1 MSNIEK
7 LTALF
12 SKFPGIGLRQARRF
26 VYFLLVVK
34 GDFLNELIFLLT
46 SLKTAVRE
54 CSSCYRFFDPVRS
67 EDRGAATSNGVEENT
82 EANICS
88 LCVGN
93 INKPLLI
100 IVEKD
105 IDLENINKSGMQNS
119 AYFVLG
125 GLFSPSLQNSEV
137 RITELVARVKKD
149 AEKKF
154 LKEIII
160 ALSAHPHGDYTALHV
175 KKTLAEALK
184 KNDIKIT
191 TLGRGISTGTEIEY
205 SDAETI
211 KNALDNR
218 K

>member
-1 MSNIEK
+1 MGTIDRLAS
-7 LTALF
+7 LF

-26 VYFLLVVK
+26 VYFLLMAK
-34 GDFLNELIFLLT
+34 GDFLNELISLLT
-46 SLKTAVRE
+46 SLKTTVRE
-54 CSSCYRFFDPVRS
+54 CSSCYRFF
-67 EDRGAATSNGVEENT
+67 EENSET
-82 EANICS
+82 NTCS

-93 INKPLLI
+93 NNKSLLI
-100 IVEKD
+100 VVEKD
-105 IDLENINKSGMQNS
+105 IDLENVNRSGIQNS

-125 GLFSPSLQNSEV
+125 GLFSPSLQGS
-137 RITELVARVKKD
+137 RARMAELVARVKKD
-149 AEKKF
+149 AGQKI

-160 ALSAHPHGDYTALHV
+160 ALSAHLHGDYTALHV
-175 KKTLAEALK
+175 KKTLEEALK
-184 KNDIKIT
+184 NNEIKIT